1 MGVYLWYS
9 YRNPALF
16 FSVLFQFYCFHCACF
31 TFLTEIN
38 LAGFFLCF
46 PLLLHFWKGSL
57 FPKHSNMPN
66 FVLSQS
72 LYYSTFVCL
81 NIKFIWKIIGSV
93 ICNMVLKESVLNVGR
108 LVMKRLLL
116 TTTSYIQLTNI
127 ILSVFGSFHPI
138 YVYFQL
144 CINRYSFFTIAINFI

>member
-57 FPKHSNMPN
+57 FPKHSNTPN

-93 ICNMVLKESVLNVGR
+93 ICNMVLKESVLNVVGR

-116 TTTSYIQLTNI
+116 FLLFCDNYNI
-127 ILSVFGSFHPI
+127 IHSTHKYNLISFWIFPS
-138 YVYFQL
+138 YL
-144 CINRYSFFTIAINFI
+144 CIFPVMHQ